1 MKKTSVLALFLT
13 VLFPGLTFAHCVNHK
28 YYAGAGMMINSYNH
42 YDDATG
48 FQLLGGYC
56 LDFNFNSPKAKTS
69 IEVGY
74 MDSGD
79 FERTFNRGNT
89 QITENR
95 SFNGIWLSPLA
106 EYKFDFKVHLLGRVG
121 LDLGDDDGLLI
132 GGGLGFNITK
142 FAQLRAEY
150 IVRDNVDSVQLNLI
164 TEF

>member
-1 MKKTSVLALFLT
+1 MKKISVVVFFLT
-13 VLFPGLTFAHCVNHK
+13 VLFPGLTFAHCVKHK
-28 YYAGAGMMINSYNH
+28 YYAGAGVAINSYDNF
-42 YDDATG
+42 DNATG

-79 FERTFNRGNT
+79 FDRSFNRGNT
-89 QITENR
+89 RITESR
-95 SFNGIWLSPLA
+95 SFNGLWLSPLA

-132 GGGLGFNITK
+132 GAGLGFNITK
-142 FAQLRAEY
+142 FAQLRVEY
-150 IVRDNVDSVQLNLI
+150 VIRDNVNSTQLNLI